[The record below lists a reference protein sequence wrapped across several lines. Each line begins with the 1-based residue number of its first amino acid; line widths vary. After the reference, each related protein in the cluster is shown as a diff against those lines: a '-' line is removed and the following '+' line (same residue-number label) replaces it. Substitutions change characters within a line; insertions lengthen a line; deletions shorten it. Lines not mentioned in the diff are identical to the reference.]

1 MKQILL
7 LIFLPVF
14 CYGQEIKGKVV
25 DNASNQGVP
34 GVKLQTSEGKKATAN
49 PDGSFSITYN
59 QLPIKLIVSA
69 ETFITDTIVVAS
81 SEFITLKLNPEVIE
95 INTLVVTASRR
106 GQKIEEVPISMEVI
120 KPALVDHKAISDL
133 EQAVD
138 QSPGVYAMDGQV
150 SIRGGSGYSYGAGSR
165 VLLLWNDV
173 PMLSGDAGDAK
184 WNTIPIELS
193 SRIEVIK
200 GASSVL
206 YGSGAL
212 NGIIAVTEQDPSRK
226 GQLKVKLQSGIYDD
240 SKRESLNWRRKNPTF
255 QLAEITYGKMFKN
268 FGYNISTTSFIN
280 KGYRDGESERRGR
293 VSGSFVYKPEKA
305 KGLKIG
311 LGYSVHYQELGS
323 FVVWESD
330 SLAYQPQG
338 GSDVSIPGS
347 SLIINKGTRINIDP
361 YLKYVTKN
369 GNKHNLRTRVYRV
382 LNESITNS
390 AQNSVALTYYADYN
404 YQKTWNKTWFLTT
417 GATSNI
423 SVVNSALY
431 GDHQSY
437 NYSGYAQL
445 DKKLKKL
452 DFTAG
457 LRFEYFEQDGKKG
470 DSDFYFGKDDKNKI
484 PVFPIFRTAVH
495 YELFKY
501 THLRA
506 SFGQGVRYPA
516 IAERY
521 TQTSVGGLNVF
532 PNPFL
537 KRETGWAG
545 EIGFKQGVK
554 IGKNWKGLLDISGF
568 VNQYDD
574 MMEFTFGVYDPRNGN
589 PLNPLIPADAA
600 IFSELIG
607 MGYQIANLVGFRAAN
622 SEKARISGIE
632 GSFSSEGKIGNVELI
647 ALLGYTYMNPISL
660 NSNKD
665 YRSTFS
671 DTTGNLLKYRFKH
684 LAKADIEAVYKVF
697 SIGFSARYNS
707 YMKNIDKIFEEEVL
721 PSSGIYIL
729 PGLKKYREE
738 NNKGNLVFDA
748 RIGYDINEKY
758 RLGFVVNNFL
768 NTEYMGRPGDIQAP
782 RNFILQIQAKI

>member
-7 LIFLPVF
+7 FIFLPVF
-14 CYGQEIKGKVV
+14 CYGQDIKGKVV
-25 DNASNQGVP
+25 DNSNNQGLP
-34 GVKLQTSEGKKATAN
+34 GAKLQTTEGKKATAN
-49 PDGSFSITYN
+49 PDGSFSIAYN
-59 QLPIKLIVSA
+59 QLPFKLIVSA
-69 ETFITDTIVVAS
+69 ETFVNDTIDVTTA
-81 SEFITLKLNPEVIE
+81 EYITIKLNPEVVE

-106 GQKIEEVPISMEVI
+106 GQSIEEVPISMEVL
-120 KPALVDHKAISDL
+120 KPALVDNKAISDL

-184 WNTIPIELS
+184 WNTIPMEIS

-212 NGIIAVTEQDPSRK
+212 NGIIAVTERDPSKK
-226 GQLKVKLQSGIYDD
+226 GELKVKLQSGIYDD
-240 SKRESLNWRRKNPTF
+240 AKRASLNWRRTNPTF
-255 QLAEITYGKMFKN
+255 QLAEISYGKMYRK
-268 FGYNISTTSFIN
+268 FGYNVSATSFIN

-293 VSGSFVYKPEKA
+293 ISGSFIYKPEKV
-305 KGLKIG
+305 KGLKMG
-311 LGYSVHYQELGS
+311 LGYSAHYQELGS

-338 GSDVSIPGS
+338 GSDINVAGS

-361 YLKYVTKN
+361 YVKYVTKR
-369 GNKHNLRTRVYRV
+369 GNKHNLRSRVYRV

-390 AQNSVALTYYADYN
+390 AQNSIALTYYTDYN
-404 YQKTWNKTWFLTT
+404 YQKTWNKTWFLTA
-417 GATSNI
+417 GATAFT
-423 SVVNSALY
+423 SVVKSALY
-431 GDHQSY
+431 GDHQSN

-445 DKKLKKL
+445 EKKYKKL

-457 LRFEYFEQDGKKG
+457 LRFEYFDQDGKKG
-470 DSDFYFGKDDKNKI
+470 DSDYYFGKNRKSKI
-484 PVFPIFRTAVH
+484 PVFPILRTAVH

-521 TQTSVGGLNVF
+521 TQTSVGSLNVF
-532 PNPFL
+532 PNPYL
-537 KRETGWAG
+537 QRETGWAA

-554 IGKNWKGLLDISGF
+554 IGENWKGLLDVSGF
-568 VNQYDD
+568 VNQYND

-589 PLNPLIPADAA
+589 PLDPTKPADAA
-600 IFSELIG
+600 IFSELISQ
-607 MGYQIANLVGFRAAN
+607 GYQISNLVGFRASNA
-622 SEKARISGIE
+622 EKARISGIE
-632 GSFSSEGKIGNVELI
+632 GSFSSEGKIGKVELRTLI
-647 ALLGYTYMNPISL
+647 GYTYMNPISL
-660 NSNKD
+660 NNNES

-684 LAKADIEAVYKVF
+684 LAKADVEAVYK
-697 SIGFSARYNS
+697 GFSLGFSVRYNS
-707 YMKNIDKIFEEEVL
+707 FMKNIDKIFEEEVL
-721 PSSGIYIL
+721 PASGIYIL
-729 PGLKKYREE
+729 PGLKKYRQE
-738 NNKGNLVFDA
+738 NNGGNLVFDA
-748 RIGYDINEKY
+748 RIGYEINENY

>member
-7 LIFLPVF
+7 LIFLPLF
-14 CYGQEIKGKVV
+14 CIGQDIKGKVT
-25 DNASNQGVP
+25 DNSNNQGLP
-34 GVKLQTSEGKKATAN
+34 GAKLQTSEGIKATAN
-49 PDGSFSITYN
+49 LDGSFTIAYS
-59 QLPIKLIVSA
+59 QLPFKLIVSA
-69 ETFITDTIVVAS
+69 ETFVSDTIDIAS
-81 SEFITLKLNPEVIE
+81 AEFLTLNLSPEVVE
-95 INTLVVTASRR
+95 ISTLVVTASRR

-212 NGIIAVTEQDPSRK
+212 NGIIAVTEQDPSKK

-240 SKRESLNWRRKNPTF
+240 AKRESLNWRRKNPTF
-255 QLAEITYGKMFKN
+255 QLAEITYGKMFKK

-293 VSGSFVYKPEKA
+293 VSGSFIYKPEKV
-305 KGLKIG
+305 KGLKLG

-369 GNKHNLRTRVYRV
+369 GNKHNLRTRMYRV

-390 AQNSVALTYYADYN
+390 AQNSIALTYYADYN
-404 YQKTWNKTWFLTT
+404 YQKTWNKTWFLTA

-423 SVVNSALY
+423 SIVNSALY

-537 KRETGWAG
+537 QRETGWAA

-554 IGKNWKGLLDISGF
+554 IGKNWKGLLDVSGF
-568 VNQYDD
+568 VNQYND
-574 MMEFTFGVYDPRNGN
+574 MMEFTFGAYDPRNGN
-589 PLNPLIPADAA
+589 PLDGSKPED
-600 IFSELIG
+600 
-607 MGYQIANLVGFRAAN
+607 LVILSQLLALGFEVPDFFGFRASNA
-622 SEKARISGIE
+622 EKARISGIE
-632 GSFSSEGKIGNVELI
+632 LSFSSEGKIGEVELTTLI
-647 ALLGYTYMNPISL
+647 GYTYMNPISL
-660 NSNKD
+660 NSNKE
-665 YRSTFS
+665 YRATFS
-671 DTTGNLLKYRFKH
+671 DTVGNMLKYRFKH
-684 LAKADIEAVYKVF
+684 LAKADIEAKYKRF
-697 SIGFSARYNS
+697 SVGGSLRYNS
-707 YMKNIDKIFEEEVL
+707 FMVNIDKDFEDKI
-721 PSSGIYIL
+721 SGTDVFIL
-729 PGLKKYREE
+729 PGLKKYRQE

-748 RIGYDINEKY
+748 RIGYEINVKY